1 MQKNNYNILTDEEM
15 VKMAQEGSVTAE
27 EYLIKKYKDLVKKKS
42 STYFIMGGDKEDVIQ
57 EGMIGIFKA
66 IRGFDEEKEASFK
79 TFAEICINRQIIS
92 AIRNSNLQKHQ
103 ILNESISLSS
113 DNDPEG
119 EQKTLEERLPSNKS
133 DDPETLMLM
142 KEIGQ
147 YLKEESHEIFS
158 SLEQKVW
165 DRMLQGKTYQEI
177 AAELDKAP
185 KAIDNAMQRIKK
197 KIYAY
202 LGIGNQEKPRQFNI

>member
-27 EYLIKKYKDLVKKKS
+27 EFLIKKYKDLVKIKS
-42 STYFIMGGDKEDVIQ
+42 STYFIIGGDKEDVIQ

-66 IRGFDEEKEASFK
+66 IRGFDEDKEASFK
-79 TFAEICINRQIIS
+79 TFAEVCINRQIIS
-92 AIRNSNLQKHQ
+92 AIRNANMQKHQ
-103 ILNESISLSS
+103 ILNESLSLSS

-119 EQKTLEERLPSNKS
+119 EQKTLEERLPANRG

-158 SLEQKVW
+158 PLEQKVW
-165 DRMLQGKTYQEI
+165 DRMLQGKKYQEI
-177 AAELDKAP
+177 ATELEKSP
-185 KAIDNAMQRIKK
+185 KSIDNTMQRIKK
-197 KIYAY
+197 KIYTY
-202 LGIGNQEKPRQFNI
+202 LGY

>member
-1 MQKNNYNILTDEEM
+1 MQENNYNILTDEEM
-15 VKMAQEGSVTAE
+15 VRMAQEGSVTAE

-42 STYFIMGGDKEDVIQ
+42 STYFIIGGDKEDVIQ

-66 IRGFDEEKEASFK
+66 IRGFDFDRDASFK

-92 AIRNSNLQKHQ
+92 AIRNANLQKHQ
-103 ILNESISLSS
+103 ILNESLSLSS

-119 EQKTLEERLPSNKS
+119 EQKTLEERLPSSNG

-142 KEIGQ
+142 KEVGQ
-147 YLKEESHEIFS
+147 YLKSETVEIFS
-158 SLEQKVW
+158 ALEQRVW
-165 DRMLQGKTYQEI
+165 DRMLQGKNYQEI
-177 AAELDKAP
+177 AVELDKTP

-197 KIYAY
+197 KIYVY
-202 LGIGNQEKPRQFNI
+202 LGY

>member
-27 EYLIKKYKDLVKKKS
+27 EFLIKKYKDLVKTKS
-42 STYFIMGGDKEDVIQ
+42 STYFIIGGDKEDVIQ

-66 IRGFDEEKEASFK
+66 IRGFDEDKEASFK
-79 TFAEICINRQIIS
+79 TFAEVCINRQIIS
-92 AIRNSNLQKHQ
+92 AIRNANMQKHQ
-103 ILNESISLSS
+103 ILNESLSLSS

-119 EQKTLEERLPSNKS
+119 EQKTLEERLPANRG

-158 SLEQKVW
+158 PLEQKVW
-165 DRMLQGKTYQEI
+165 DRMLQGKKYQEI
-177 AAELDKAP
+177 ATELEKSP
-185 KAIDNAMQRIKK
+185 KSIDNTMQRIKK
-197 KIYAY
+197 KIYTY
-202 LGIGNQEKPRQFNI
+202 LGY

>member
-158 SLEQKVW
+158 TLEQKVW

-177 AAELDKAP
+177 AVELEKTP

-202 LGIGNQEKPRQFNI
+202 LGISN

>member
-177 AAELDKAP
+177 AVDLDKTP

-202 LGIGNQEKPRQFNI
+202 LGIGN

>member
-158 SLEQKVW
+158 ALEQKVW

-177 AAELDKAP
+177 AVDLDKTP

-202 LGIGNQEKPRQFNI
+202 LGISY

>member
-177 AAELDKAP
+177 AAELDKTP

-202 LGIGNQEKPRQFNI
+202 LGVGN

>member
-1 MQKNNYNILTDEEM
+1 MQENNYNILTDEEM

-27 EYLIKKYKDLVKKKS
+27 EFLIKKYKDLVKKKS
-42 STYFIMGGDKEDVIQ
+42 STYFIMGGDREDVVQ

-66 IRGFDEEKEASFK
+66 IRGFDEGKDTSFK
-79 TFAEICINRQIIS
+79 TFAEVCINRQIIS
-92 AIRNSNLQKHQ
+92 AIRNANLQKHQ
-103 ILNESISLSS
+103 ILNESLSLSS
-113 DNDPEG
+113 DSDPEG
-119 EQKTLEERLPSNKS
+119 EQKTLEERLPSNKI

-142 KEIGQ
+142 KEVGA

-158 SLEQKVW
+158 AMEKSVW
-165 DRMLQGKTYQEI
+165 DRMLQGKDYQEI
-177 AAELDKAP
+177 ATELDKAP

-202 LGIGNQEKPRQFNI
+202 LGY

>member
-158 SLEQKVW
+158 TLEQKVW

-177 AAELDKAP
+177 AVELEKTP

-197 KIYAY
+197 KIYVY
-202 LGIGNQEKPRQFNI
+202 LGIGN

>member
-158 SLEQKVW
+158 TLEQKVW

-177 AAELDKAP
+177 AVELEKTQ
-185 KAIDNAMQRIKK
+185 KAIDNALQRFKK

-202 LGIGNQEKPRQFNI
+202 LGIGN

>member
-42 STYFIMGGDKEDVIQ
+42 STYFIIGGDREDVVQ

-66 IRGFDEEKEASFK
+66 IRGFDENKEASFK
-79 TFAEICINRQIIS
+79 TFAEICINRQIID
-92 AIRNSNLQKHQ
+92 AIRNANLQKHQ
-103 ILNESISLSS
+103 ILNESLSLSS

-119 EQKTLEERLPSNKS
+119 EQKTLEERLPSNNG

-158 SLEQKVW
+158 ALEQKVW
-165 DRMLQGKTYQEI
+165 DKMLQGKQYQEI
-177 AAELDKAP
+177 ALELEKNP
-185 KAIDNAMQRIKK
+185 KSIDNAMQRIKK

-202 LGIGNQEKPRQFNI
+202 LGY

>member
-27 EYLIKKYKDLVKKKS
+27 EFLIKKYKDLVKTKS
-42 STYFIMGGDKEDVIQ
+42 STYFIIGGDKEDVIQ

-66 IRGFDEEKEASFK
+66 IRGFDENKEASFK
-79 TFAEICINRQIIS
+79 TFAEVCINRQIIS
-92 AIRNSNLQKHQ
+92 AIRNANMQKHQ
-103 ILNESISLSS
+103 ILNESLSLSS

-119 EQKTLEERLPSNKS
+119 EQKTLEERLPANRG

-158 SLEQKVW
+158 PLEQKVW
-165 DRMLQGKTYQEI
+165 DRMLQGKKYQEI
-177 AAELDKAP
+177 ATELEKSP
-185 KAIDNAMQRIKK
+185 KSIDNTMQRIKK
-197 KIYAY
+197 KIYTY
-202 LGIGNQEKPRQFNI
+202 LGY